1 MKTFRLK
8 KGSHGKQNHFNLVTP
23 RSDVEKPSYKIF
35 IFNVP
40 RTANTQELNQ

>member
-1 MKTFRLK
+1 MK
-8 KGSHGKQNHFNLVTP
+8 KGSRCKQKYLNLVTP
-23 RSDVEKPSYKIF
+23 RSDVEKPSYRMF